1 MPHPRTEDEKAYI
14 FQRILLSGT
23 KSHLNKLTSCTMVL
37 FACLRV
43 QMFLPRVTNSF
54 IVIHVG

>member
-14 FQRILLSGT
+14 FQRTLLSGT

-37 FACLRV
+37 FACLIKGPNV
-43 QMFLPRVTNSF
+43 PPLCNQ
-54 IVIHVG
+54 